1 MKRLKIKDIV
11 MIALLSALYMIFY
24 MVAGTAVMVFGAFG
38 HAISPGVCAIFTG
51 TIMYFMSRKVGK
63 FGQFLIMQA
72 ICMILFSIMGAGYL
86 PWFVTSM
93 LGALIADLIASR
105 SNKPAVWK
113 VAAASGVFH
122 VGQAFG
128 SIIPSMFFLE
138 SYREDWIA
146 RGQTPEAMDEMISYT
161 TGFMGIISTVIVFL
175 LAAIGVYIGYLILR
189 KHFERTSA
197 QNAA

>member
-105 SNKPAVWK
+105 SNNPAVWI

>member
-189 KHFERTSA
+189 KHFERASA